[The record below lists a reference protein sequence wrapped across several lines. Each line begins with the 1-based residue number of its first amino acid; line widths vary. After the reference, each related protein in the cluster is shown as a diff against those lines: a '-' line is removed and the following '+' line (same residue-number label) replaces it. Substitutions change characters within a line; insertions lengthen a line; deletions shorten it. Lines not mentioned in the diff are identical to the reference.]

1 MKKNKKS
8 ILVFGGSNF
17 QLSLIKECLNMNLYT
32 VVIDP
37 NPKAIARLYAD
48 AFEVVDGQ
56 DFEGTCKVVEKH
68 KTDAIVT
75 AATDK
80 PLVMMAQI
88 ANKYKFKFFSEE
100 TAKLCTDKILMKKK
114 FAELGF
120 PFAKG
125 NVIKTANDEI
135 NFPIVIKPTDNSG
148 SRGVVLCENK
158 NDLENIFKESIQ
170 YTQKPYLL
178 AEEFIDGKE
187 YSVESL
193 HFNGKS
199 KIVQITEKIVTPLP
213 YFVELGHIQP
223 ALLEKQIHKKLETLI
238 EDVSKAFGFE
248 NCGAH
253 NEVKIKDGKITLIEI
268 SPRLGGDFISSTLV
282 KASTGINMEKALLQ
296 IALEEEPN
304 FSNKKCNA
312 SGIFFFCFEPG
323 IISKINDVK
332 QILNIPEVID
342 YSFDLKVGDKIPK
355 IVSSID
361 RYGYFVLKTD
371 NRDNLLNLKENIFNQ
386 IKINIDKI

>member
-17 QLSLIKECLNMNLYT
+17 QLSLIKECLNKNLYT

-80 PLVMMAQI
+80 PLVMMAQV
-88 ANKYKFKFFSEE
+88 AKKYKFNFFSEE
-100 TAKLCTDKILMKKK
+100 TAKLCTDKFLMKKK

-148 SRGVVLCENK
+148 SRGVVLCKNK

-199 KIVQITEKIVTPLP
+199 KIVQITEK
-213 YFVELGHIQP
+213 
-223 ALLEKQIHKKLETLI
+223 
-238 EDVSKAFGFE
+238 
-248 NCGAH
+248 
-253 NEVKIKDGKITLIEI
+253 
-268 SPRLGGDFISSTLV
+268 
-282 KASTGINMEKALLQ
+282 
-296 IALEEEPN
+296 
-304 FSNKKCNA
+304 
-312 SGIFFFCFEPG
+312 
-323 IISKINDVK
+323 
-332 QILNIPEVID
+332 
-342 YSFDLKVGDKIPK
+342 
-355 IVSSID
+355 
-361 RYGYFVLKTD
+361 
-371 NRDNLLNLKENIFNQ
+371 
-386 IKINIDKI
+386 

>member
-17 QLSLIKECLNMNLYT
+17 QLSLIKECLNKNLYT

-80 PLVMMAQI
+80 PLVMMAQV
-88 ANKYKFKFFSEE
+88 AKKYKFNFFSEE
-100 TAKLCTDKILMKKK
+100 TAKLCTDKFLMKKK

-148 SRGVVLCENK
+148 SRGVVLCKNK

-170 YTQKPYLL
+170 YTRKPYLL

-187 YSVESL
+187 YSIESL

-199 KIVQITEKIVTPLP
+199 KIIQITEKTVSSLP
-213 YFVELGHIQP
+213 YFVELGHVQP
-223 ALLEKQIHKKLETLI
+223 AVLDKEVYKKLEALLGKVT
-238 EDVSKAFGFE
+238 KAFGFE
-248 NCGAH
+248 NCGSH
-253 NEVKIKDGKITLIEI
+253 NEVKIKDGKITFIEI
-268 SPRLGGDFISSTLV
+268 SPRLGGDFISSKLV

-296 IALEEEPN
+296 IALGEKPN
-304 FSNKKCNA
+304 LSNSKDSV

-342 YSFDLKVGDKIPK
+342 YSFNLKVGDKISK
-355 IVSSID
+355 ITSSID
-361 RYGYFVLKTD
+361 RYGYFILKTD
-371 NRDNLLNLKENIFNQ
+371 NRDSLFDLKENILNQ
-386 IKINIDKI
+386 IKVNTDKI